1 MGRSPLLGAPPLPS
15 PSAPSPPQPGWGTW
29 ASLPGILAQPRSPG
43 HDAGIEGVPYSKANK
58 LRFAATDL
66 LVVTPRRHLTK
77 MVFAAV
83 RVRQCSGSCSPAFQ
97 PAWRAL
103 VRQWPCM
110 LPTAEPAD
118 QGLRSGDRRVRC
130 PVGRLCRDWC
140 PVHDSGTADGGGGEG
155 GERVAVGGA
164 PCMAGAGGCEGKQE
178 GQNPNGVARCR
189 GVLVPTCLQPSGPSL
204 GLMHPHPLLLRC
216 HCSRLTTFGA

>member
-140 PVHDSGTADGGGGEG
+140 PVHDSGTADGGGGRE
-155 GERVAVGGA
+155 V
-164 PCMAGAGGCEGKQE
+164 
-178 GQNPNGVARCR
+178 R
-189 GVLVPTCLQPSGPSL
+189 G
-204 GLMHPHPLLLRC
+204 
-216 HCSRLTTFGA
+216 SRLEVLRAWLELEDVRASRRGRIPMGWHVAEEYWSRLASNLRGPAWASCTPTPSCSAAIAAV